1 MANAFYVSI
10 KGATQGDIIGDVQ
23 QEGRE
28 DTIRGYSFSNSTT
41 IPRHVDTGQPSGT
54 RTHHPVTFSK
64 HVDPASPL
72 LWQAMTTGESL
83 EEVTF
88 DFYKIDPKGENTNY
102 YSVTLRN
109 AIVVQM
115 STELADTAGAVGT
128 QAEDIREHLQLT
140 FQEIEWEHK
149 DNGTMSSDSWLRA

>member
-10 KGATQGDIIGDVQ
+10 NGETQGQIKGDVE

-28 DTIRGYSFSNSTT
+28 DTIRGYSFTNSST

-54 RTHHPVTFSK
+54 RTHHPVSFSK
-64 HVDPASPL
+64 HVDAASPL
-72 LWQAMTTGESL
+72 LWQAMTTGERL
-83 EEVTF
+83 DEVTF

-109 AIVVQM
+109 AIIVEMQ
-115 STELADTAGAVGT
+115 TELMDTAGATGT
-128 QAEDIREHLQLT
+128 QAEDIREHLNMT

-149 DNGTMSSDSWLRA
+149 EAGAMTSDSWLRA